1 MLLSVPGVLLR
12 VPGVLLTLPGVLL
25 RVPGVLLRV
34 PGVLLRVPGVL
45 LSVPGVLLRVPGV
58 LLTLPGMLLRVPGV
72 LLSVPGVLLSVP
84 GVLLTLPLLLLQGGF
99 PGAAC
104 DPVTLKEGENL
115 NLRCTFSTPSS
126 SSNSTLQWLNP
137 QGFTIFLNAQ
147 RVLRDQRYKLLRH
160 SEDELSIQLSNVTVQ
175 DEGIYSCFYYSSHF
189 KSKSQN
195 VEILAAPSHPVLEV
209 SQDSGRGI
217 KLSCHT
223 QGCKPQPQI
232 SWLLDNGIEL
242 PGDTRHQLGA
252 DGKKW
257 STSSSLRIL
266 SYGPKVTASCAIQH
280 PALRGQRLMA
290 SLPFQDL
297 PSTGCNKSTGL
308 SEDAE
313 VPSPSGN
320 PAVPSSPANP
330 GFSSPSA
337 SPEDPLTSS
346 TSTSPEDLVASSLST
361 SQKDPEAPSPSTS
374 PKDPEVSS
382 PSTSPEN
389 PGFSN
394 PSASPENPEV
404 SSPSTSQKDP
414 EASSPS
420 APPEDSAVPSSA
432 PAQPNLPGAT
442 SEGTGTAPSANG
454 TEEEPPGTEVSPPR
468 ENTTGISTLGMRQSP
483 ESKGFVKKEKNL
495 LLPILVAALIFVLL
509 VIVLLFMVKLKKAHG
524 VWKRENDVSE
534 QTLESYKSRSNEESP
549 GHEKNGQAVNPKSNM
564 QYVTEGH
571 VETPE
576 KIPETPEKNPGGK
589 NVAKMFE
596 CGRETDV

>member
-45 LSVPGVLLRVPGV
+45 LSVPGCCSECPGCCSPCV
-58 LLTLPGMLLRVPGV
+58 LLRVPGV

-147 RVLRDQRYKLLRH
+147 QVLRDQRYKLLRH

-242 PGDTRHQLGA
+242 PG
-252 DGKKW
+252 
-257 STSSSLRIL
+257 
-266 SYGPKVTASCAIQH
+266 
-280 PALRGQRLMA
+280 
-290 SLPFQDL
+290 
-297 PSTGCNKSTGL
+297 CNKSTGL

-337 SPEDPLTSS
+337 S
-346 TSTSPEDLVASSLST
+346 SPEIPAPPHPSNFQHLYIPRRSSSFPSLST

-420 APPEDSAVPSSA
+420 APPEDPAVPSSA

-468 ENTTGISTLGMRQSP
+468 ENTTGISTLGQSP